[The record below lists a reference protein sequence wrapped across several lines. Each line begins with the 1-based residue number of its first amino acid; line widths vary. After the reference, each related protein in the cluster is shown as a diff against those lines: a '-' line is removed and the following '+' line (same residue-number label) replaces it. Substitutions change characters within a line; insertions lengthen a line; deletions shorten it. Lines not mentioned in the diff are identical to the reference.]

1 MDKYIDSEI
10 RDLSIANDKLG
21 LILKIVKEQ
30 PKDYS
35 YFYDYLGFSDY
46 DIKNTIS
53 KNDAELELLRYWQS
67 KLGDKE
73 HLYLGNDNLID
84 LEFCVGRCD
93 VYIGDDELENKLYE
107 NLFGSHS
114 GINEFIQKTYIKMLC
129 PLLGDT
135 GYCHAFGSYDL
146 ECVLKSLE
154 NRFKEKDVYYFD
166 KDEMKKYIDKC
177 KQKIDYLFYIAN
189 NETIIEFNKKYRS
202 YLENI
207 VDKNKEQN

>member
-1 MDKYIDSEI
+1 MDKFINSEI
-10 RDLSIANDKLG
+10 RNLSIANSKLK
-21 LILKIVKEQ
+21 LILQIVEELS
-30 PKDYS
+30 KDYS
-35 YFYDYLGFSDY
+35 YGYDYLCFSEY
-46 DIKNTIS
+46 DIRNTIS
-53 KNDAELELLRYWQS
+53 KNNAELELLQYWQS

-84 LEFCVGRCD
+84 LEFCIGRCN
-93 VYIGDDELENKLYE
+93 VYIGDNELENKLYE

-135 GYCHAFGSYDL
+135 SYCHAFGSYDL

-207 VDKNKEQN
+207 VDKNKEK